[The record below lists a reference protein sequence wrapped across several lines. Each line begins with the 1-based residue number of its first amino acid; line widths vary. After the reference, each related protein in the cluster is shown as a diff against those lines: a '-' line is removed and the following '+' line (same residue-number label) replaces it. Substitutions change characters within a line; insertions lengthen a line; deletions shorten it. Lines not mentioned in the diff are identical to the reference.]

1 MELYNEDLLFSS
13 PLFGMSF
20 WIDDQGLFCSAPEF
34 KDGSIDLDNAIA
46 VYDWENFSELSE
58 YHLSH
63 LMHVVQMC
71 TMKRDSQNIEY
82 YAGVFANAK

>member
-34 KDGSIDLDNAIA
+34 KDGSIALDNAIA

-71 TMKRDSQNIEY
+71 TLKRDSQNIEY